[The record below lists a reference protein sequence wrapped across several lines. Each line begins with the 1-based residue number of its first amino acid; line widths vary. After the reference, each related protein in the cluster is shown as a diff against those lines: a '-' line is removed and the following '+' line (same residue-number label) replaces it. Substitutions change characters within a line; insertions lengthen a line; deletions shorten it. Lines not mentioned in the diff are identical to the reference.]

1 MSTKIYKN
9 IKYERQAVL
18 TALRNENAI
27 DDLVEKL
34 NKEVFTDDLSLKTFN
49 WIKEKYNQNEDIS
62 LIDLDDQTN
71 LDAEK
76 LTDVSIQELE
86 YDNLLKVLQKLYQ
99 RRKLYKGAKEIV
111 ELTKNTDLSIEELN
125 NKAQDKIFNITYNPE
140 SGENIY
146 DMFDVLNKFHEKVI
160 EIQESDGKVSGIN
173 TGIVTMDKALKGLHP
188 GHLFTIAAPTH
199 HGKTSLSLQIA
210 LNLIKREKSVA
221 MFSLEMDAVEIGRK
235 LVALE
240 SHVPTSAYQQK
251 LESYQKKNM
260 EATFDRLM
268 DLHFTLSDERGL
280 TPADIKAKCRK
291 IKRTKDIDLI
301 VIDYLQNMT
310 YSQGE
315 NKEDRIG
322 KTVLNL
328 RNLAGEL
335 KVPIILNSQ
344 MNRSVEGKPSM
355 SQTRGSGRIEEISDE
370 VLIIYRNNFEPGAR
384 SGIEE
389 VKIIVEKGRTTGGC
403 KMTMDFYRDIQ
414 AWRDKNAEEI
424 EIKR

>member
-1 MSTKIYKN
+1 LSTKIYKN
-9 IKYERQAVL
+9 IQYERQAVL
-18 TALRNENAI
+18 TALRNENAV
-27 DDLVEKL
+27 DDLVEQL
-34 NKEVFTDDLSLKTFN
+34 NKEIFTDGLSLKTFN

-62 LIDLDDQTN
+62 LIDLDDQTDIN
-71 LDAEK
+71 AEK
-76 LTDVSIQELE
+76 LTNVGIQELE
-86 YDNLLKVLQKLYQ
+86 YDNLLKVLQKLHQ
-99 RRKLYKGAKEIV
+99 RRKLYQGAKDIV
-111 ELTKNTDLSIEELN
+111 ELTKNTELSIEELN
-125 NKAQDKIFNITYNPE
+125 NKAQDKIFDITYNPE

-146 DMFDVLNKFHEKVI
+146 DMYDVLNKFHEEVLR
-160 EIQESDGKVSGIN
+160 IQDKEGELSGIN
-173 TGIVTMDKALKGLHP
+173 TGIPTMDAALKGLHP

-210 LNLIKREKSVA
+210 LNLIKREKSVV

-235 LVALE
+235 MVALD

-251 LESYQKKNM
+251 LEDYQKKNM

-291 IKRTKDIDLI
+291 IKRTKNIDLI

-310 YSQGE
+310 YSEGE
-315 NKEDRIG
+315 NREDRIG
-322 KTVLNL
+322 NTVLNL

-335 KVPIILNSQ
+335 NVPIILNSQ
-344 MNRSVEGKPSM
+344 MNRSVDGKPSM

-370 VLIIYRNNFEPGAR
+370 VLLIYRKNFKPGVR
-384 SGIEE
+384 KGVEE
-389 VKIIVEKGRTTGGC
+389 VDIIVEKGRTTGGC

-424 EIKR
+424 DIKR